1 MIGIDIGL
9 AFLGDI
15 IARAAVCGTL
25 TLLGSASAGV
35 NCGMPAPPVE
45 TCAAGTVYDP
55 VSMGCGPEIV
65 IPTQ

>member
-35 NCGMPAPPVE
+35 NCGMRSSSRRSSYALSR
-45 TCAAGTVYDP
+45 AGTSSPPD
-55 VSMGCGPEIV
+55 GA
-65 IPTQ
+65 T